1 MTPTRGPD
9 GSIIGF
15 HSSRRVPDRDKI
27 AKVLPLYDAL
37 LVEERR
43 QADRPTGLRASY
55 ATLEGALREQQ
66 KSYDEWVWSL

>member
-1 MTPTRGPD
+1 
-9 GSIIGF
+9 
-15 HSSRRVPDRDKI
+15 VPDRDKI

-43 QADRPTGLRASY
+43 QTDRPTGLRASY